1 MKSGHLTWAKQEQ
14 TSTVIDLDKFAN
26 DHRTSSGQEVTLSGQ
41 P

>member
-1 MKSGHLTWAKQEQ
+1 MKSRYPPWAKEEQ
-14 TSTVIDLDKFAN
+14 TSKVIDLNKFVN